1 MAKKVATR
9 RELLVRWRGI
19 EEVIGDDVLRDTP
32 KTAPSPAPERGLV
45 NATLLPHGVSIVFVF
60 TLLIGSSFGGFLP
73 FQFGVLLVTWKM
85 EGMTQ
90 KDTILVFV
98 FYVVSGLVQW
108 SLFCIGL

>member
-1 MAKKVATR
+1 MFSGIILAMV
-9 RELLVRWRGI
+9 LLLS
-19 EEVIGDDVLRDTP
+19 VLF
-32 KTAPSPAPERGLV
+32 SV
-45 NATLLPHGVSIVFVF
+45 
-60 TLLIGSSFGGFLP
+60 IGSSFGGFLP